1 MEGRLGRLTREGE
14 IYSLD
19 IIGATP
25 RRGRGEIPYDTH
37 QFFTENLMNDRRGC
51 KKQGGRQHARYLASS
66 STRGGGGK
74 NNWQIGGGPPAH
86 AHFPK
91 LTGRDIGPHSAS
103 FNETEVN
110 NNFGPLIYTHP
121 PQSIVSE
128 PLSSPTPTSG
138 KWRKRR
144 G

>member
-74 NNWQIGGGPPAH
+74 NNWQIGDMSELRRRWRTEGWQPEVDDA
-86 AHFPK
+86 
-91 LTGRDIGPHSAS
+91 IS
-103 FNETEVN
+103 FSYQLYDTL
-110 NNFGPLIYTHP
+110 NFCGSFLY
-121 PQSIVSE
+121 QF
-128 PLSSPTPTSG
+128 
-138 KWRKRR
+138 
-144 G
+144 